1 MEYFKILNL
10 TKEPFSNSP
19 EPEFFYESLQHVQCL
34 QNLELAIRLRRGL
47 NVVIG
52 DVGTGKTTLCRQLIN
67 KFDEFNNIK
76 TFLLLDPAFST
87 PTEFLTE
94 LFKMFGIDKITDSS
108 ATEWQLKEVIKNYI
122 FEQGVVKDN
131 TVVLIIDEGQKIP
144 DICLEILREFL
155 NYETNE
161 YKLLQI
167 VIFAQREFQNMLRER
182 SNFADRINFLY
193 ELGPLNFNDMRS
205 MIRYRIMKASKSG
218 VTPLRFTYPAMRAIY
233 GTTGGYPR
241 KIVILCHQI
250 MLTVIIQN
258 RTKVHWSLVHA
269 CARRTMSET
278 KIIVPWKKIT
288 VYSFFLIAIL
298 LILGLGYDTIKH
310 MIHSGA
316 LHVLDSPIIEE
327 KDPPHYEGTTVI
339 SQSMQP
345 KKNMENTH
353 VSEPQKSQSA
363 ELVDKQIIDEQEN
376 KTGEGS
382 SIKVHVIQSTG
393 VREADAAPAPASDVT
408 PQAIERPV
416 LLGQLRVEEGWIVSK
431 MIASIYGYYQPD
443 YLRRVKKANPHI
455 EDLNH
460 VEKGYIIRF
469 PAIPIKADLRPCK
482 YWVQVSEKGTL
493 GEAHKFLQQCAG
505 ETPSVRLVPN
515 WNSKD
520 GLRFSILL
528 RACFMKEASARR
540 AFTSLTPVF
549 KDAKIRSDWLNDTV
563 FFTNLR
569 TSKRGEHY

>member
-10 TKEPFSNSP
+10 SKEPFSNSP

-67 KFDEFNNIK
+67 KFDGYNNIK

-87 PTEFLTE
+87 PTEFLTA
-94 LFKMFGIDKITDSS
+94 LFKMFGIDIIPDSS

-144 DICLEILREFL
+144 DMCLEILREFL

-167 VIFAQREFQNMLRER
+167 VIFAQREFENTLRER
-182 SNFADRINFLY
+182 SNFADRINFLH
-193 ELGPLNFNDMRS
+193 ELGPLNFSDTRS

-218 VTPLRFTYPAMRAIY
+218 VSPLHFTYLAMRAIY
-233 GTTGGYPR
+233 NTTGGYPR
-241 KIVILCHQI
+241 KIVMLCHQI
-250 MLTVIIQN
+250 MLTVIVQN
-258 RTKVHWSLVHA
+258 RTKVHWALVHA
-269 CARRTMSET
+269 CSRRKMSEKKMILPWT
-278 KIIVPWKKIT
+278 KIT
-288 VYSFFLIAIL
+288 AYSVLLVIL
-298 LILGLGYDTIKH
+298 LILGFGADNIKH
-310 MIHSGA
+310 MIRSGA
-316 LHVLDSPIIEE
+316 LNVFKNPVIGE
-327 KDPPHYEGTTVI
+327 KNPPHYGGKTFI

-345 KKNMENTH
+345 NKNMGSIN

-363 ELVDKQIIDEQEN
+363 TLVHKPSIDGQNN
-376 KTGEGS
+376 KRGKGS
-382 SIKVHVIQSTG
+382 SIKVHVVQSTG
-393 VREADAAPAPASDVT
+393 IREADAAPAPASDVV
-408 PQAIERPV
+408 PQSIEYPA
-416 LLGQLRVEEGWIVSK
+416 LLGHLQVEEGWIVSK
-431 MIASIYGYYQPD
+431 MIAGIYGYCLPG
-443 YLRRVKKANPHI
+443 YLRRVKKVNPHI

-460 VEKGYIIRF
+460 VKTGCVINF
-469 PAIPIKADLRPCK
+469 PAIPIRYDPQPGE
-482 YWVQVSEKGTL
+482 YWVQVSEKGSL
-493 GEAHKFLQQCAG
+493 SEAQKFLQRCAG
-505 ETPSVRLVPN
+505 KNPFVRLVPN
-515 WNSKD
+515 WNSRD

-528 RACFMKEASARR
+528 RDSFMNEASVRSAIK
-540 AFTSLTPVF
+540 SLPPVF
-549 KDAKIRSDWLNDTV
+549 NDATIRSGWLNDTV
-563 FFTNLR
+563 FFTSFG